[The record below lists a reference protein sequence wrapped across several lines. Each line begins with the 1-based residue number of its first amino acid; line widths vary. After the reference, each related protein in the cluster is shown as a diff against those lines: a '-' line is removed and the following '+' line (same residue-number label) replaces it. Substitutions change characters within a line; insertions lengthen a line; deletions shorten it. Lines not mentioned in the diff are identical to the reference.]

1 MNREEAV
8 KLNEELKAFMEK
20 QAVELGLDKGSGASL
35 VDQYIEIYPDELP
48 MMGMFDLN
56 EKGSVSVKPGNV
68 LVHQKK
74 YLMFA
79 LGDWV
84 VSLALPKTILNYIQ
98 LCLLTGMTVY
108 NAMEIGLDE
117 RESYVVAYLHSH
129 QMYDRGEPEE
139 VFYVNFPRWYKQQTG
154 DEISA
159 ERLRRAINSLL
170 DLKSIKFENGEIRLK
185 ERVWRNRLTE

>member
-1 MNREEAV
+1 MNREEAE
-8 KLNEELKAFMEK
+8 KFNEELKAFMEK
-20 QAVELGLDKGSGASL
+20 QAAELGLDKGSGASL

-117 RESYVVAYLHSH
+117 RESYVVAYLHFH

-159 ERLRRAINSLL
+159 DRLRRAINSLL

>member
-1 MNREEAV
+1 
-8 KLNEELKAFMEK
+8 
-20 QAVELGLDKGSGASL
+20 
-35 VDQYIEIYPDELP
+35 
-48 MMGMFDLN
+48 MGMFDLN

-84 VSLALPKTILNYIQ
+84 VSLALPKTILDYIQ
-98 LCLLTGMTVY
+98 LCLLTGMAVY
-108 NAMEIGLDE
+108 DSIEIGLDE

-139 VFYVNFPRWYKQQTG
+139 MFYVNFPSWYKQQTG

-185 ERVWRNRLTE
+185 ERVWRNQLTE

>member
-8 KLNEELKAFMEK
+8 KFNEELKAFMEK
-20 QAVELGLDKGSGASL
+20 QAAELGLDKGSGASL

-117 RESYVVAYLHSH
+117 RESYVVAYLHFH

-159 ERLRRAINSLL
+159 DRLRRAINSLL

-185 ERVWRNRLTE
+185 ERVWRNQLTE

>member
-8 KLNEELKAFMEK
+8 KFNEELKAFMEK
-20 QAVELGLDKGSGASL
+20 QAAELGLDKGSGASL

-84 VSLALPKTILNYIQ
+84 VSLALPKTILDYIQ
-98 LCLLTGMTVY
+98 LCLLTGMAVY
-108 NAMEIGLDE
+108 DSIEIGLDE

-139 VFYVNFPRWYKQQTG
+139 MFYVNFPSWYEK
-154 DEISA
+154 
-159 ERLRRAINSLL
+159 
-170 DLKSIKFENGEIRLK
+170 K
-185 ERVWRNRLTE
+185 

>member
-8 KLNEELKAFMEK
+8 KFNEELKVFMEG
-20 QAVELGLDKGSGASL
+20 QASDLGLEKRSGADL
-35 VDQYIEIYPDELP
+35 VNQYIEIYPDELP

-74 YLMFA
+74 YLSFA

-84 VSLALPKTILNYIQ
+84 VSLALPKTILSYIQ
-98 LCLLTGMTVY
+98 LCLLTGMAVY
-108 NAMEIGLDE
+108 DSMEIGLDE
-117 RESYVVAYLHSH
+117 RESYVVAYLHVH
-129 QMYDRGEPEE
+129 QMYDRGETEE
-139 VFYVNFPRWYKQQTG
+139 IFYANFPGWYKQQTG
-154 DEISA
+154 DEISS

-170 DLKSIKFENGEIRLK
+170 DLKSIKFENGEIRLI

>member
-8 KLNEELKAFMEK
+8 KFNEELKAFMEK
-20 QAVELGLDKGSGASL
+20 QAAELGLVKGSGASL

-117 RESYVVAYLHSH
+117 RESYVVAYLHFH

-159 ERLRRAINSLL
+159 DRLRRAINSLL

>member
-1 MNREEAV
+1 MLFR
-8 KLNEELKAFMEK
+8 
-20 QAVELGLDKGSGASL
+20 SSL

-117 RESYVVAYLHSH
+117 RESYVVAYLHFH

-159 ERLRRAINSLL
+159 DRLRRAINSLL

>member
-8 KLNEELKAFMEK
+8 KFNEELKAFMEK
-20 QAVELGLDKGSGASL
+20 QAAELGLDKGSGASL

-74 YLMFA
+74 FLMFA

-117 RESYVVAYLHSH
+117 RESYVVAYLHFH

-159 ERLRRAINSLL
+159 DRLRRAINSLL

>member
-8 KLNEELKAFMEK
+8 KFNEELKAFMEK
-20 QAVELGLDKGSGASL
+20 QAAELGLDKGSGASL

-117 RESYVVAYLHSH
+117 RESYVVAYLHFH

-159 ERLRRAINSLL
+159 DRLRRAINSLL

-185 ERVWRNRLTE
+185 ERLWRNRLTE

>member
-1 MNREEAV
+1 
-8 KLNEELKAFMEK
+8 
-20 QAVELGLDKGSGASL
+20 
-35 VDQYIEIYPDELP
+35 
-48 MMGMFDLN
+48 
-56 EKGSVSVKPGNV
+56 
-68 LVHQKK
+68 
-74 YLMFA
+74 
-79 LGDWV
+79 
-84 VSLALPKTILNYIQ
+84 
-98 LCLLTGMTVY
+98 MTVY

-159 ERLRRAINSLL
+159 ERLRRALNSLL

>member
-8 KLNEELKAFMEK
+8 KFNEELKAFMEK
-20 QAVELGLDKGSGASL
+20 QAAELGLDKGSGASL

-117 RESYVVAYLHSH
+117 RESYVVAYLHFH

-159 ERLRRAINSLL
+159 DRLRRAINRLL

>member
-8 KLNEELKAFMEK
+8 KFNEELKAFMEK
-20 QAVELGLDKGSGASL
+20 QAAELGLDKGSGASL

-117 RESYVVAYLHSH
+117 RESYVVAYLHFH

-159 ERLRRAINSLL
+159 DQLRRAINSLL

>member
-8 KLNEELKAFMEK
+8 KFNEELKAFMEK
-20 QAVELGLDKGSGASL
+20 QAAELGLDKGSGASL

-117 RESYVVAYLHSH
+117 RESYVVAYLHFH

-159 ERLRRAINSLL
+159 DRLRRAINSLM